1 MKRKKKERKKLR
13 ICRKKDNFKEEKGKR
28 MKEGEKM

>member
-13 ICRKKDNFKEEKGKR
+13 ICRKKDIFKEEKGKR